1 MPQVFGRIGWR
12 QARGAVDAPRPSE
25 VDTTPSVADEGALV
39 EKFVY
44 VAVGLYA
51 VTFAVLSVLQH
62 LSFNT
67 NAFDLGNMDQAVW
80 NTMHGRPLE
89 FTNWEGGNTR
99 LAAHVE
105 PILFL
110 VALTYRIYSSPT
122 TLLVLQS
129 FVISLGALPA
139 FWLAKD
145 VLRNSFAAVVFSF
158 SYLLSPALEI
168 ANLADFHAVAFSS
181 SFLLFAF
188 YYAYKHYYL
197 GFFTMAVLAMATK
210 EHVPFSV
217 FLLGLYIIVIQ
228 RRPNIGLVT
237 CGVSALWAAT
247 AFLVIIPHFNPEG
260 VSPYLSRYDH
270 VGAGPMEIVENLVS
284 DPGGAIAMV
293 TAPAK
298 ATYALSLFSPTLF
311 LALLSPATAVMTLP
325 DLSINLLSN
334 FSEMYLGNHYGA
346 VIVPFMTVSA
356 ILGAGT
362 LLSLLRRV
370 NARAAQWVMAALA
383 VAVLVSSLQQYY
395 FQVFLPLTDHLPH
408 LTPHETVAQDII
420 KLIPPDAAVSAGST
434 LNPHVS
440 QRRQLSLFPDL
451 PTGQAG
457 MAQAEY
463 ILVDVTATP
472 FPIDKASQWWRL
484 TQLLDSGQ
492 WGIVAARDGI
502 ILLRKGALAQTLP
515 EEFYSF
521 VQAAPKAAHK
531 MTNIP
536 FGQDVRMVGYRLEPA
551 GALHGSTPY
560 AGLTLFLQIDQT
572 PRQDF
577 YISVKVVKAEND
589 VVFTDNYQATTLWY
603 PPGKWRPGDLL
614 QVEVPYLPLQDAE
627 YGEVW
632 VSFVDREQPD
642 MPAEQLLPRPQNPA
656 DQENLR
662 DGGAS
667 MRIAELKKG

>member
-25 VDTTPSVADEGALV
+25 VDTPPSTTDGGALV

-51 VTFAVLSVLQH
+51 VTFAALSVLQH

-80 NTMHGRPLE
+80 NTTHGRPLE

-110 VALTYRIYSSPT
+110 VALTYRIYSSPV

-129 FVISLGALPA
+129 FIISLGALPA
-139 FWLAKD
+139 FWLARD

-188 YYAYKHYYL
+188 YYAHKHNYL
-197 GFFTMAVLAMATK
+197 GFFTAAVLAMATK

-228 RRPNIGLVT
+228 RHRNIGLVT

-270 VGAGPMEIVENLVS
+270 VGAGPMEMVKNLVS

-298 ATYALSLFSPTLF
+298 ATYALSFFSPTLF

-356 ILGAGT
+356 ILGAGA
-362 LLSLLRRV
+362 LLGLLRRV
-370 NARAAQWVMAALA
+370 DTRAAQWGMAALA

-395 FQVFLPLTDHLPH
+395 FQVFLPLTDHLPR
-408 LTPHETVAQDII
+408 LTPHETVARDII
-420 KLIPPDAAVSAGST
+420 KLIPPDAAVSASST

-440 QRRQLSLFPDL
+440 QRRQLSLFPD
-451 PTGQAG
+451 

-463 ILVDVTATP
+463 IMVDVTATP

-484 TQLLDSGQ
+484 TQLLDGVQ

-502 ILLRKGALAQTLP
+502 LLLRKGALAQTLP

-521 VQAAPKAAHK
+521 VQAAPKSAHK
-531 MTNIP
+531 MANIP
-536 FGQDVRMVGYRLEPA
+536 FGQDVRMVGYTLEPA
-551 GALHGSTPY
+551 GALHGNNPY

-589 VVFTDNYQATTLWY
+589 VIFTDSYQATTLWY

-614 QVEVPYLPLQDAE
+614 QVKVPYLPLQDAE
-627 YGEVW
+627 SGEVW
-632 VSFVDREQPD
+632 VSFVNRAQPD
-642 MPAEQLLPRPQNPA
+642 MPAEQLLPRPQNAA

-667 MRIAELKKG
+667 VRIADLKRG